1 MSGLVKPKKYDWKD
15 SNMALFGSDVE
26 KKVKGDAAKI
36 EPAWIGAGQKVGLQI
51 WRIVSFKVTH
61 WPKEDYGKFF
71 SGDSYI
77 ILNTYNPKPNGDEL
91 AYDVHFWIG
100 SQSTQDEYGT
110 AAYKTVELDIY
121 LGDKPVQH
129 REVQGHESNLFKSY
143 FKKGIMIMEGGA
155 ESGFRHV
162 EPAKYRPRLLHFCG
176 DKKNVVIMEVPR
188 RRSILDST
196 DVYLLDLGMM
206 IYQWNGTGSNKNER
220 FKAMMALCSMKSER
234 GNARS
239 ETLDEDF
246 MSSCHPFYKTLDAS
260 GAVEDGEEEEEEKQR
275 QNAKLQKETKRLFRV
290 SDATGSLT
298 FSKVKEDNIRK
309 TDFDSGDVF
318 ILDTAKECFVWIGSG
333 ASPQERQNG
342 MAYAHNHL
350 KTTSHPLIPVVIVK
364 EGQQNKDFT
373 AAIAA

>member
-1 MSGLVKPKKYDWKD
+1 
-15 SNMALFGSDVE
+15 MALFGSDVE
-26 KKVKGDAAKI
+26 KKVKGDASKT
-36 EPAWIGAGQKVGLQI
+36 EPAWVGAGLKVGLQI
-51 WRIVSFKVTH
+51 WRIVNFKVTH

-77 ILNTYNPKPNGDEL
+77 VLNTYKPKPNSEEL

-143 FKKGIMIMEGGA
+143 FKQGIMIMEGGA

-176 DKKNVVIMEVPR
+176 DKKNVVVMEVPR
-188 RRSILDST
+188 RRSTLDPT
-196 DVYLLDLGMM
+196 DVYLLDLGTT
-206 IYQWNGTGSNKNER
+206 IYQWNGAGSNKNER
-220 FKAMMALCSMKSER
+220 FKAMMVLCSMKSER
-234 GNARS
+234 GNTKS

-246 MSSCHPFYKTLDAS
+246 MSSCHPFYKALDNTDATDD
-260 GAVEDGEEEEEEKQR
+260 AEEEEENLKHGAKM
-275 QNAKLQKETKRLFRV
+275 QNEAKKLFRV
-290 SDATGSLT
+290 SDASGSLT
-298 FSKVKEDNIRK
+298 FSKVKEDKIRK

-318 ILDTAKECFVWIGSG
+318 ILDTAKLCFVWIGSG

-350 KTTSHPLIPVVIVK
+350 KSTSHPLIPVVIVK
-364 EGQQNKDFT
+364 EGQQNKEFT
-373 AAIAA
+373 AALAA